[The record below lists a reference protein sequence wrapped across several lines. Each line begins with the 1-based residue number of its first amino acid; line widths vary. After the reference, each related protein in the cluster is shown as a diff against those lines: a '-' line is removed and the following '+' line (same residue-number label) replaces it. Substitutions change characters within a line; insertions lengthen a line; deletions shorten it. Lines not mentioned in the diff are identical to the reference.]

1 MVKKIIKIFLLVT
14 LFLGHQAK
22 AVCPVCTVAV
32 GAGLGLSRWLGID
45 DTISGL
51 WIGGLTVSLILW
63 TINFFNKKK
72 FAFKGYKIIITFTYY
87 TFIIIPLK
95 INEIIGHPLNTFW
108 GIDKLIFGIIV
119 GSVSFYLGSIA
130 YDKYKEKRGKAL
142 FPFQKVVMP
151 ILPLII
157 FSIIFYYFIK

>member
-1 MVKKIIKIFLLVT
+1 MVKKIIKTSVLII

-63 TINFFNKKK
+63 TINFFNKKNII
-72 FAFKGYKIIITFTYY
+72 FKGYKTIIIFTYY
-87 TFIIIPLK
+87 ALIIAPLK
-95 INEIIGHPLNTFW
+95 IHEIIGHPLNTFF
-108 GIDKLIFGIIV
+108 GIDKLIFGISV
-119 GSVSFYLGSIA
+119 GSVSFYLGNLA